1 MLERTNQSIHRLL
14 AFLLAV
20 LVTVGTVFSGGM
32 TVHAADGTVS
42 FHAGANIPYGDYF
55 TSRMT
60 FDGNNTAYCVEPLK
74 KTPASGSYSYDLLA
88 KDSPLRKALYYLNGG
103 YGYEKTVKDKYFS
116 GWSDDNSY
124 VIGHL
129 VVAYIYAGYS
139 SDTGVF
145 HGAPQNFIDK
155 AKEVTE
161 AIKSL
166 PAPPENFR
174 AFIIPGS
181 GSQTV
186 VGSWYQ
192 VPYGYLEIRKSSA
205 NASVSDGNSNYS
217 LQGAEYGIYK
227 GIAVGALLLAGIAT
241 VIYFRKKKQK

>member
-1 MLERTNQSIHRLL
+1 MNNPEEQQISLIPRNFIER
-14 AFLLAV
+14 
-20 LVTVGTVFSGGM
+20 GTFMGGM
-32 TVHAADGTVS
+32 FKIRNT
-42 FHAGANIPYGDYF
+42 GA
-55 TSRMT
+55 
-60 FDGNNTAYCVEPLK
+60 
-74 KTPASGSYSYDLLA
+74 
-88 KDSPLRKALYYLNGG
+88 
-103 YGYEKTVKDKYFS
+103 
-116 GWSDDNSY
+116 
-124 VIGHL
+124 
-129 VVAYIYAGYS
+129 
-139 SDTGVF
+139 F

>member
-1 MLERTNQSIHRLL
+1 MQDILLIPEPSMAHPRISLTKRKKLLKQSK
-14 AFLLAV
+14 AFLL
-20 LVTVGTVFSGGM
+20 
-32 TVHAADGTVS
+32 
-42 FHAGANIPYGDYF
+42 
-55 TSRMT
+55 
-60 FDGNNTAYCVEPLK
+60 
-74 KTPASGSYSYDLLA
+74 
-88 KDSPLRKALYYLNGG
+88 
-103 YGYEKTVKDKYFS
+103 
-116 GWSDDNSY
+116 
-124 VIGHL
+124 
-129 VVAYIYAGYS
+129 
-139 SDTGVF
+139 
-145 HGAPQNFIDK
+145 
-155 AKEVTE
+155 
-161 AIKSL
+161 
-166 PAPPENFR
+166 PPENFR